1 MEDVRK
7 GSEIV
12 IVGNSVGHGF
22 VNGVTLKVTN
32 PAFNGVYATDGVDTW
47 GLGLEDFRVVEY

>member
-1 MEDVRK
+1 MNDVRK
-7 GSEIV
+7 GSKIE

-22 VNGVTLKVTN
+22 VNGVLVTVEA

-47 GLGLEDFRVVEY
+47 GLSKDDFKVIEY